1 MLLVCSPPS
10 VASMNVII
18 HSAPWRPW
26 QKSAIVPAAPLAK
39 GLEFL
44 SFSDRN
50 TCLLSLI
57 MTYSSFFNSLTDYLS
72 FVCMY
77 RRLRDGQGRTN
88 PTVQGKDPTVRERK
102 TTVQGYD
109 LYVESRS
116 SIVETLP
123 QSHGG
128 GAHDARP
135 SNPYIHCWSWSAF
148 DVVVPPRWSS
158 WAHFRGSTTRSRRYY
173 WCCVR
178 AVAEKLRWET
188 AVGRE
193 HGCRKRWKQLKLFSF
208 SNVRSW
214 KLNRLSRIKS
224 FWANDIPLFDEKAR
238 AKDWFIEW

>member
-1 MLLVCSPPS
+1 MAEVSHSASGPPRKRIAAHSSVLLVCSPPS

-57 MTYSSFFNSLTDYLS
+57 MTYSSFFNSLTDFLS

-135 SNPYIHCWSWSAF
+135 SNPYIHCWS
-148 DVVVPPRWSS
+148 
-158 WAHFRGSTTRSRRYY
+158 
-173 WCCVR
+173 
-178 AVAEKLRWET
+178 
-188 AVGRE
+188 
-193 HGCRKRWKQLKLFSF
+193 
-208 SNVRSW
+208 
-214 KLNRLSRIKS
+214 
-224 FWANDIPLFDEKAR
+224 
-238 AKDWFIEW
+238 